1 MASSLP
7 HDVGSRESK
16 HSKPDKARLSNLTAD
31 DAVKASSSFASDGP
45 LSGRKRATTTN
56 ALTPGSLLD
65 RRSTIQGPVS
75 LPHLKVQTDP
85 SASFQ
90 NWDYSPPTQ
99 SVRKPPSV
107 IQHPPTLPIDIP
119 IRKKQPSRP
128 TTPLTGRERRSFFP
142 HTLTDSRTPPTNPN
156 LKGATPS
163 PDSQSQSSP
172 SQSSQSEQEPFAT
185 SPINPRSMRNH
196 RGGALPGYTP
206 TSPLSPTRQ
215 ARAIPPQQETPR
227 RLSKHLDIR
236 HSTPLTIPSLPPY
249 HPANYES
256 QKGSPQTSRPS
267 SSSYGHQLSDAQKKL
282 QRHQRELV
290 VNATRTVDH
299 SSAMTPMRRPSSP
312 RLDPL
317 SSPGPITPL
326 ALEEQT
332 DYFLGGPNART
343 SAVKGNERR
352 DMAERLIGIER
363 DRIRHPDSAERHSP
377 AVSPAA

>member
-7 HDVGSRESK
+7 HDVGSRGSK
-16 HSKPDKARLSNLTAD
+16 HYSKPEKGRSNSLTAD
-31 DAVKASSSFASDGP
+31 DAVKASHASDG
-45 LSGRKRATTTN
+45 SSSVRKRATTTN
-56 ALTPGSLLD
+56 ALTSGSLLD

-75 LPHLKVQTDP
+75 LPHLNVQTDP

-99 SVRKPPSV
+99 PVRKPPTV
-107 IQHPPTLPIDIP
+107 IQHPPTLAIDIP

-142 HTLTDSRTPPTNPN
+142 PSLTDSHTPPTNPN
-156 LKGATPS
+156 VKGSTPS
-163 PDSQSQSSP
+163 PDSP

-185 SPINPRSMRNH
+185 SPIIPRSMRNH

-206 TSPLSPTRQ
+206 TSPLSPTGP
-215 ARAIPPQQETPR
+215 ARAIPPEQETQR
-227 RLSKHLDIR
+227 RLSNHLDPPR
-236 HSTPLTIPSLPPY
+236 STPLTIPSLPPY

-256 QKGSPQTSRPS
+256 HKGSSQTSRPS
-267 SSSYGHQLSDAQKKL
+267 SSSHGHQLSDAQKKL

-290 VNATRTVDH
+290 VNATRNVSR
-299 SSAMTPMRRPSSP
+299 SSAMTPVRRPSSP

-332 DYFLGGPNART
+332 DYFLGGPNARP

-352 DMAERLIGIER
+352 DMAEKLIGIER
-363 DRIRHPDSAERHSP
+363 DRIRRPESAERHSP

>member
-7 HDVGSRESK
+7 HDVGSRGSK
-16 HSKPDKARLSNLTAD
+16 HYSKPDKGRSSSLTAD
-31 DAVKASSSFASDGP
+31 DAVKASHASDAS
-45 LSGRKRATTTN
+45 LSVRKRATTTN
-56 ALTPGSLLD
+56 ALTPGTLLD

-75 LPHLKVQTDP
+75 LSHLKIQTDP
-85 SASFQ
+85 PASFQ

-99 SVRKPPSV
+99 PVKKPPTV
-107 IQHPPTLPIDIP
+107 IKHQSSPIDIP
-119 IRKKQPSRP
+119 TRKKQPSRP

-142 HTLTDSRTPPTNPN
+142 HTLTDSHTHTPPTNPN
-156 LKGATPS
+156 LKGFTPS
-163 PDSQSQSSP
+163 PDSL

-206 TSPLSPTRQ
+206 TSPLSPTRP
-215 ARAIPPQQETPR
+215 ARAIPPEQETRR
-227 RLSKHLDIR
+227 RLNDYQDLPR
-236 HSTPLTIPSLPPY
+236 STPLALPSLPPY

-267 SSSYGHQLSDAQKKL
+267 SSSHGHQLSDAQKKL
-282 QRHQRELV
+282 QRYQRELV
-290 VNATRTVDH
+290 VNATRTVSG
-299 SSAMTPMRRPSSP
+299 SSTKTPLRRPSSP

-332 DYFLGGPNART
+332 DYFVGGPNART

-352 DMAERLIGIER
+352 EMAERLIGIER
-363 DRIRHPDSAERHSP
+363 DRIRRPESAERHSP